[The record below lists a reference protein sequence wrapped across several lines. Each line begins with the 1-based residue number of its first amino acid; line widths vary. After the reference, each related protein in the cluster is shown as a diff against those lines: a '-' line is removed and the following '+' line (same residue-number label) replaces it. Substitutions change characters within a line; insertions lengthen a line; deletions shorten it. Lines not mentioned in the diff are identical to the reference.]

1 MAPALH
7 YRRRSCESEPAQEG
21 VLVPERFDQARL
33 EATFRACRALRHE
46 LATPLSAAGLHLE
59 LARRAAERL
68 EGGAPGKL
76 RSGLETGKQ
85 QLDES
90 AHLLDGLMALGGAR
104 SGSPAR
110 VDFAAVVRDAVRDA
124 GPELERR
131 GLSVRARGPSEGLWV
146 DGFADEL
153 EPASRE
159 VLLAAARWASPGE
172 AHLEMR
178 SAGRDVSFAFRVPL
192 AGGGPGDMLFK
203 TRSRPN
209 AGLGPFL
216 ARWTF
221 EAHGGRLDGAE
232 DAGHLTVTAT
242 LPQVAP

>member
-1 MAPALH
+1 
-7 YRRRSCESEPAQEG
+7 
-21 VLVPERFDQARL
+21 VPERFDQARL

-68 EGGAPGKL
+68 DGGAPGKL

-85 QLDES
+85 QLDE
-90 AHLLDGLMALGGAR
+90 AANLLDGLTALGGAR
-104 SGSPAR
+104 TGLPAR
-110 VDFAAVVRDAVRDA
+110 VDFAAVVREAVRDA

-131 GLSVRARGPSEGLWV
+131 GLSLRAEGLSEGRFV
-146 DGFADEL
+146 EGFVDEL
-153 EPASRE
+153 EPAARE
-159 VLLAAARWASPGE
+159 VLLTAARWASPGE
-172 AHLEMR
+172 ARLEMS
-178 SAGRDVSFAFRVPL
+178 SAAGTVTLAFRVPL
-192 AGGGPGDMLFK
+192 AAGGPGDMLFK

-232 DAGHLTVTAT
+232 DGSHLAVTAS
-242 LPQVAP
+242 LPQVVP

>member
-1 MAPALH
+1 M
-7 YRRRSCESEPAQEG
+7 
-21 VLVPERFDQARL
+21 PERFDQARL

-85 QLDES
+85 QLDEA
-90 AHLLDGLMALGGAR
+90 AHLLDGLTALGGAR
-104 SGSPAR
+104 TGAPGR
-110 VDFAAVVRDAVRDA
+110 IDFAALVRDAVRDA

-131 GLSVRARGPSEGLWV
+131 GLSVRAKGRSEGLFV
-146 DGFADEL
+146 DGFEDEL
-153 EPASRE
+153 EPAARE
-159 VLLAAARWASPGE
+159 VLLTAARWALPGE
-172 AHLEMR
+172 ALLEVR
-178 SAGRDVSFAFRVPL
+178 SASQDVSFAFRVPL
-192 AGGGPGDMLFK
+192 VAGGPGDMLFK

-221 EAHGGRLDGAE
+221 EAHGGRLEGAE
-232 DAGHLTVTAT
+232 DAGHLTVTAS
-242 LPQVAP
+242 LPQVEP

>member
-1 MAPALH
+1 
-7 YRRRSCESEPAQEG
+7 
-21 VLVPERFDQARL
+21 VPERFDQARL

-68 EGGAPGKL
+68 EGGIPAKL

-85 QLDES
+85 QLDEV
-90 AHLLDGLMALGGAR
+90 AHLLDGLMALGSARTGAPGR
-104 SGSPAR
+104 L
-110 VDFAAVVRDAVRDA
+110 DFAAVIREALRDA

-131 GLSVRARGPSEGLWV
+131 GLSVRASGPSGGLFV

-153 EPASRE
+153 GPAARE

-172 AHLEMR
+172 AQLETR
-178 SAGRDVSFAFRVPL
+178 SARQDVAFEFQVPL
-192 AGGGPGDMLFK
+192 SGGGPGDMLFK

-221 EAHGGRLDGAE
+221 EAHGGRLEGVEDGGRLA
-232 DAGHLTVTAT
+232 VTAS
-242 LPQVAP
+242 LPKVAP